1 MLYIIGTQTSYTV
14 QCVNCSYCLD
24 KNNVESLIWLA
35 DDYCKAQLVHLQST
49 EVKVE
54 GAEGKIGVP
63 VTWHIFVTII
73 RQLILTLVPTRTTRT
88 PAFWGYPPPP
98 HDYPHYWIPSQKNN
112 RSRTENVTEQTR
124 FSKSRSNDLED
135 IGQGQRSS
143 HATHLLM
150 LVIICTK
157 YGKNPSRTV
166 DATERT
172 RFSRSTPND
181 LEDIGQGQR
190 SSHATHLLMLVI
202 ICTKYGKNPSRTV
215 DATERTRFS
224 RSRPNDLEDIGQ
236 GQRSSCA
243 THLLMLVIICTI
255 YGKNPSRTVDATER
269 TQFSRSRPNDLED
282 IGQGQRSLYATHPLM
297 LVIICA
303 KYGKNPSRIVDFFF
317 QGQGQK
323 VLKICQNFKFPDS
336 EKNVTRDTPSNDSDH
351 LCQI

>member
-1 MLYIIGTQTSYTV
+1 MCHGNTCIHMKHLHVNGNTSFICSTV
-14 QCVNCSYCLD
+14 SGEQ
-24 KNNVESLIWLA
+24 KFWL
-35 DDYCKAQLVHLQST
+35 VI
-49 EVKVE
+49 
-54 GAEGKIGVP
+54 KIMKR
-63 VTWHIFVTII
+63 TS
-73 RQLILTLVPTRTTRT
+73 TRTTRT

-190 SSHATHLLMLVI
+190 SSHVTHLLMLVI

-243 THLLMLVIICTI
+243 THLLMLVIICTK

-269 TQFSRSRPNDLED
+269 TRFSRSRPNDFED